1 MRRLA
6 LALACFLPAYTSC
19 EKKAE
24 GPRPSAAVPAAVS
37 ALVLKAEPTGAVE
50 VDALKKTVKTGD
62 SIVVHGRFQEFNDVL
77 ASFKLV
83 DAALPACG
91 ESEGVADSC
100 ETPWD
105 YCCEA
110 DLPAHLVN
118 VELRGAD
125 GAPVTAALRG
135 AGGFDHLKHAVV
147 VGKAEVD
154 AQGNVTI
161 AATGVFLRS

>member
-6 LALACFLPAYTSC
+6 LALVCFLPVLAAC
-19 EKKAE
+19 EKKAD
-24 GPRPSAAVPAAVS
+24 GTRPPVALPPEVS
-37 ALVLKAEPTGAVE
+37 TLVLKSEPQGAIE
-50 VDALKKTVKTGD
+50 VDALKKSVKTGD

-91 ESEGVADSC
+91 ETEGVADGC

-125 GAPVTAALRG
+125 GAPVKAALRG
-135 AGGFDHLKHAVV
+135 ASGFDHLKHAVV